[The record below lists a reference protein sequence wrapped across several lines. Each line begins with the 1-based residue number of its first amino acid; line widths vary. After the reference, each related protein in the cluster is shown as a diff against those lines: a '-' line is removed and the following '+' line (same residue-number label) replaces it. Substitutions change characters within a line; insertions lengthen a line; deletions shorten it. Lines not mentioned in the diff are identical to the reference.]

1 MVRHIR
7 RMCILEGVDI
17 LKNQNWLQLMT
28 EQNQLANVMKTNQ
41 FTEKFGLSL
50 SQEEAGL
57 LIAERKDSLQEQR
70 RVEFGEG
77 ILPKLI
83 FAFCDSPYI
92 YQDNYVDT
100 IGRLQD
106 IFYLYKN
113 ESMDEAT
120 DDELVAYM
128 KTAFDGECEGS
139 LEHLEDTVLEKFAR
153 EIRKHTSH
161 FMSKQNTPIKWE
173 PDEDE

>member
-1 MVRHIR
+1 MK
-7 RMCILEGVDI
+7 E
-17 LKNQNWLQLMT
+17 KNWLQLMS
-28 EQNQLANVMKTNQ
+28 EQNQLANVMETNR
-41 FTEKFGLSL
+41 FTQKFGLSL
-50 SQEEAGL
+50 SDEEAEIL
-57 LIAERKDSLQEQR
+57 VMDRRESLHEQR

-120 DDELVAYM
+120 DDELIDFM
-128 KTAFDGECEGS
+128 KEQFEGECQGS
-139 LEHLEDTVLEKFAR
+139 LEHLEDTSLEQFAR
-153 EIRKHTSH
+153 DIRRKTQMRLSIETADMAQD
-161 FMSKQNTPIKWE
+161 FIGGYGE
-173 PDEDE
+173 DDER

>member
-1 MVRHIR
+1 MK
-7 RMCILEGVDI
+7 E
-17 LKNQNWLQLMT
+17 KNWLQLMS
-28 EQNQLANVMKTNQ
+28 EQNQLENVMETNR
-41 FTEKFGLSL
+41 FTQKFGLSL
-50 SQEEAGL
+50 SDEEAEIL
-57 LIAERKDSLQEQR
+57 VADRRDSLQEQR

-120 DDELVAYM
+120 DDELIDFM
-128 KTAFDGECEGS
+128 KEQFEGECQGS
-139 LEHLEDTVLEKFAR
+139 LEHLKDTSLEQFAR
-153 EIRKHTSH
+153 DIRRKTQMRLSIETADMAQD
-161 FMSKQNTPIKWE
+161 FIGGYGE
-173 PDEDE
+173 DDER

>member
-1 MVRHIR
+1 MK
-7 RMCILEGVDI
+7 E
-17 LKNQNWLQLMT
+17 KNWLQLMS
-28 EQNQLANVMKTNQ
+28 EQNQLENVMETNR
-41 FTEKFGLSL
+41 FTQKFGLSL
-50 SQEEAGL
+50 SDEEAEIL
-57 LIAERKDSLQEQR
+57 VMDRRESLHEQR

-120 DDELVAYM
+120 DDELIDFM
-128 KTAFDGECEGS
+128 KEQFEGECQGS
-139 LEHLEDTVLEKFAR
+139 LEHLKDTSLEQFAR
-153 EIRKHTSH
+153 DIRRKTQMRISIETADMAQD
-161 FMSKQNTPIKWE
+161 FIGGYG
-173 PDEDE
+173 EDNE

>member
-1 MVRHIR
+1 M
-7 RMCILEGVDI
+7 
-17 LKNQNWLQLMT
+17 KNQNWLQLMT

-106 IFYLYKN
+106 IFYL
-113 ESMDEAT
+113 
-120 DDELVAYM
+120 
-128 KTAFDGECEGS
+128 
-139 LEHLEDTVLEKFAR
+139 R
-153 EIRKHTSH
+153 
-161 FMSKQNTPIKWE
+161 
-173 PDEDE
+173 

>member
-1 MVRHIR
+1 MK
-7 RMCILEGVDI
+7 E
-17 LKNQNWLQLMT
+17 KNWLQLMS
-28 EQNQLANVMKTNQ
+28 EQNQLENVMETNR
-41 FTEKFGLSL
+41 FTQKFGLSL
-50 SQEEAGL
+50 SDEEAEIL
-57 LIAERKDSLQEQR
+57 VADRRDSLQEQR

-120 DDELVAYM
+120 DDELIDFM
-128 KTAFDGECEGS
+128 KEQFEGECQGS
-139 LEHLEDTVLEKFAR
+139 LEHLEDTSLEQFAR
-153 EIRKHTSH
+153 DIRRKTQMRLSIETADMAQD
-161 FMSKQNTPIKWE
+161 FIGGYGE
-173 PDEDE
+173 DDER

>member
-1 MVRHIR
+1 M
-7 RMCILEGVDI
+7 EE
-17 LKNQNWLQLMT
+17 KNWLQLMT
-28 EQNQLANVMKTNQ
+28 QKNQLAKVMETNQ
-41 FTEKFGLSL
+41 FTKEFGLSL
-50 SQEEAGL
+50 SEEEAEVL
-57 LIAERKDSLQEQR
+57 VVDRQDSLQEQR
-70 RVEFGEG
+70 RIEFGEG

-120 DDELVAYM
+120 DDELIEFM
-128 KTAFDGECEGS
+128 KEQFEGECQGS
-139 LEHLEDTVLEKFAR
+139 LEHLEDTSLERFAR
-153 EIRKHTSH
+153 DIRKKTNWDR
-161 FMSKQNTPIKWE
+161 M
-173 PDEDE
+173 D

>member
-1 MVRHIR
+1 M
-7 RMCILEGVDI
+7 EE
-17 LKNQNWLQLMT
+17 QNRLQLILQ
-28 EQNQLANVMKTNQ
+28 QNQLAKVIETNQ

-50 SQEEAGL
+50 TEEEAGL
-57 LIAERKDSLQEQR
+57 LVAERHDSLQEQR

-83 FAFCDSPYI
+83 FAFCDSSYI

-100 IGRLQD
+100 MGRLQD
-106 IFYLYKN
+106 IFYLFKN

-120 DDELVAYM
+120 DDELLEYM
-128 KTAFDGECEGS
+128 RAAFDEECEGS

-153 EIRKHTSH
+153 EVRMHTH
-161 FMSKQNTPIKWE
+161 NFMSVPNTPTRWKVAE
-173 PDEDE
+173 EDE

>member
-1 MVRHIR
+1 MK
-7 RMCILEGVDI
+7 E
-17 LKNQNWLQLMT
+17 KNWLQLMS
-28 EQNQLANVMKTNQ
+28 EQNQLENVMETNR
-41 FTEKFGLSL
+41 FTQKFGLSL
-50 SQEEAGL
+50 SDEEAEIL
-57 LIAERKDSLQEQR
+57 VADRRDSLQEQR

-120 DDELVAYM
+120 DDELIDFM
-128 KTAFDGECEGS
+128 KEQFEGECQGS
-139 LEHLEDTVLEKFAR
+139 LEHLKDTSLEQFAR
-153 EIRKHTSH
+153 DIRRKTQMRISIETADMAQD
-161 FMSKQNTPIKWE
+161 FIGGYGE
-173 PDEDE
+173 DDER

>member
-1 MVRHIR
+1 MK
-7 RMCILEGVDI
+7 E
-17 LKNQNWLQLMT
+17 KNWLQLMS
-28 EQNQLANVMKTNQ
+28 EQNQLANVMETNR
-41 FTEKFGLSL
+41 FTQKFGLSL
-50 SQEEAGL
+50 SDED
-57 LIAERKDSLQEQR
+57 AEILVADRRDSLHKQR

-120 DDELVAYM
+120 DDELIDFM
-128 KTAFDGECEGS
+128 KEQFEGECQGS
-139 LEHLEDTVLEKFAR
+139 LEHLEDTSLEQFAR
-153 EIRKHTSH
+153 DIRRKTQMRLSIETADMAQD
-161 FMSKQNTPIKWE
+161 FIGGYGE
-173 PDEDE
+173 DDER

>member
-1 MVRHIR
+1 MK
-7 RMCILEGVDI
+7 E
-17 LKNQNWLQLMT
+17 KNWLQLMS
-28 EQNQLANVMKTNQ
+28 EQNQLENVMETNR
-41 FTEKFGLSL
+41 FTQKFGLSL
-50 SQEEAGL
+50 SDEEAEIL
-57 LIAERKDSLQEQR
+57 VADRRDSLQEQR

-120 DDELVAYM
+120 DDELIEFM
-128 KTAFDGECEGS
+128 KEQFEGECQGS
-139 LEHLEDTVLEKFAR
+139 LEHLEDTSLEQFAR
-153 EIRKHTSH
+153 DIRRKTQMRISIETADMAQD
-161 FMSKQNTPIKWE
+161 FIGGYG
-173 PDEDE
+173 EDNE

>member
-1 MVRHIR
+1 MK
-7 RMCILEGVDI
+7 E
-17 LKNQNWLQLMT
+17 KNWLQLMS
-28 EQNQLANVMKTNQ
+28 EQNQLENVMETNR
-41 FTEKFGLSL
+41 FTQKFGLSL
-50 SQEEAGL
+50 SDEEAEIL
-57 LIAERKDSLQEQR
+57 VADRRDSLQEQR

-120 DDELVAYM
+120 DDELIEFM
-128 KTAFDGECEGS
+128 KEQFEGECKGS
-139 LEHLEDTVLEKFAR
+139 LEHLEDTSLEQFAR
-153 EIRKHTSH
+153 DIRRKTQMRISIETADMAQD
-161 FMSKQNTPIKWE
+161 FIGGYG
-173 PDEDE
+173 EDNE

>member
-1 MVRHIR
+1 MK
-7 RMCILEGVDI
+7 E
-17 LKNQNWLQLMT
+17 KNWLQLMS
-28 EQNQLANVMKTNQ
+28 EQNQLANVMETNR
-41 FTEKFGLSL
+41 FTQKFGLSL
-50 SQEEAGL
+50 SDED
-57 LIAERKDSLQEQR
+57 AEILVADRRDSLHKQR

-120 DDELVAYM
+120 DDELIDFM
-128 KTAFDGECEGS
+128 KEQFEGECQGS
-139 LEHLEDTVLEKFAR
+139 FEHLEDTSLEQFAR
-153 EIRKHTSH
+153 DIRRKTQMRLSIETADMAQD
-161 FMSKQNTPIKWE
+161 FIGGYGE
-173 PDEDE
+173 DDER

>member
-1 MVRHIR
+1 M
-7 RMCILEGVDI
+7 E
-17 LKNQNWLQLMT
+17 KQNWLQLMN
-28 EQNQLANVMKTNQ
+28 EQNQLAKVIQTNEY
-41 FTEKFGLSL
+41 TKKFGLTL
-50 SQEEAGL
+50 TEEQAEL
-57 LIAERKDSLQEQR
+57 LVAERRESLQEQR

-92 YQDNYVDT
+92 IQDQYVDM

-120 DDELVAYM
+120 DDELIDYM
-128 KTAFDGECEGS
+128 KAAFDGECEGS
-139 LEHLEDTVLEKFAR
+139 LDHLEDTALERFAR
-153 EIRKHTSH
+153 KIRMHTQG
-161 FMSKQNTPIKWE
+161 FMSAQNTPNKWKQGDD
-173 PDEDE
+173 DESL

>member
-1 MVRHIR
+1 MK
-7 RMCILEGVDI
+7 E
-17 LKNQNWLQLMT
+17 KNWLQLMS
-28 EQNQLANVMKTNQ
+28 EQNQLANVMETNR
-41 FTEKFGLSL
+41 FTQKFGLSL
-50 SQEEAGL
+50 SDEEAEIL
-57 LIAERKDSLQEQR
+57 VMDRRESLHEQR

-120 DDELVAYM
+120 DDELIEFM
-128 KTAFDGECEGS
+128 KEQFEGECQGS
-139 LEHLEDTVLEKFAR
+139 LEHLEDTSLEQFAR
-153 EIRKHTSH
+153 DIRRKTQMRISIETADMAQD
-161 FMSKQNTPIKWE
+161 FIGGYG
-173 PDEDE
+173 EDNE

>member
-1 MVRHIR
+1 MK
-7 RMCILEGVDI
+7 E
-17 LKNQNWLQLMT
+17 KNWLQLMS
-28 EQNQLANVMKTNQ
+28 EQNQLENVMETNR
-41 FTEKFGLSL
+41 FTQKFGLSL
-50 SQEEAGL
+50 SDEEAEIL
-57 LIAERKDSLQEQR
+57 VADRRDSLQEQR

-120 DDELVAYM
+120 DDELIDFM
-128 KTAFDGECEGS
+128 KEQFEGECQGS
-139 LEHLEDTVLEKFAR
+139 LEHLKDTSLEQFAR
-153 EIRKHTSH
+153 DIRRKTQMRISIETADMAQD
-161 FMSKQNTPIKWE
+161 FIGGYG
-173 PDEDE
+173 EDNE